1 MKKKVVGAE
10 KTQKKA
16 QKNAPQKYASTERDQ
31 FVVVLEHIHA
41 DFKMFGESLQTTRE
55 VLEGRFDR
63 VEVRLDRVETRLD
76 KIEVRLDR
84 VETRLDSIEAR
95 LAEHDTRLAQLE
107 LAINELVKELRDDTK
122 QRQIDALTIRV
133 ATLETLLLKK

>member
-1 MKKKVVGAE
+1 MKKKVVGAK

-55 VLEGRFDR
+55 VLEGRFDQ
-63 VEVRLDRVETRLD
+63 V
-76 KIEVRLDR
+76 EVRLDR

-133 ATLETLLLKK
+133 STLEALLLKK